1 MINNFGVIARWW
13 LLAAWRMQPGR
24 WIVAIIAIASG
35 VAMALAI
42 HLVNGSALDEFRDA
56 IARVNGNAQLQLV
69 SSAGLF
75 DESVWPV
82 VASAPE
88 VAQASPVLDLRLG
101 SSRQDAYRVVGVDV
115 LRAAAVTPALLPTPA
130 TAETDRGSL
139 SALFAADQVFL
150 SEQSRRQFGS
160 PANGDSIELIAGLS
174 KVRLEVAGSV
184 DLDDRI
190 LLTDLATAQWRFN
203 ALGRLSRIDLRLDP
217 TLPKAI
223 AIGRLHDRLTRAGF
237 KGLELL
243 EPDASVQRM
252 SNLSRAYR
260 VNLAVLALVAL
271 FTGAFLVWTALTLAV
286 RRQRAVLALLGVL
299 GMPPSRV
306 TALVALQGLTVALT
320 GSLLG
325 IGLGVLAA
333 QGLLL
338 TVGGD
343 LGGGYFSGTARL
355 RADPLTLLAFVAAG
369 TLVGAFASW
378 APARAT
384 SRMTPIDGL
393 RDTGGEAIPRGQTR
407 QLTWWSLGLL
417 TAGALLL
424 QAPTIEEL
432 PIPSYVAIACWLL
445 AGITLVPV
453 MLSTSARREP
463 ISWRHPPFWL
473 AITRVVQAPSQ
484 STGVVAG
491 VVASF
496 ALGCAM
502 AIMVQSFRDSVIDWL
517 EVVLPADLYLRA
529 PSAGGSAAFSPTM
542 QSTLQKIQG
551 ISRIEFLRSRELILD
566 PQRPA
571 VALLARRID
580 LQHPESGLPM
590 TGPTVKN
597 PAGSIPIWISEPLA
611 RRDGL
616 RPGMQMVLP
625 LDGASTFFI
634 AGIWR
639 DYSRQHGSIV
649 IRAEDYRRLTAD
661 DSVSDAAIWLEPGV
675 NADSVSANIQSVLP
689 ADARFDLR
697 SSAQIRTLSLTVF
710 DRSFAVTYALEA
722 AAIGVG
728 ILGVAA
734 AFGGQS
740 LARRRE
746 FGILRHLGA
755 TRSQLRQQITIEA
768 LTIATLGVIWGG
780 CVGAAIAAIL
790 VFQVNPQSFHWTM
803 NWSVPWGLL
812 LATGLT
818 LIGAAVLAARL
829 ATRQALAE
837 SPSNAVREDW

>member
-1 MINNFGVIARWW
+1 MTNNFGVIVRWW
-13 LLAAWRMQPGR
+13 LTAAWRMQPGR
-24 WIVAIIAIASG
+24 WMIAILAIASG

-56 IARVNGNAQLQLV
+56 ITRINGNAQLQLV
-69 SSAGLF
+69 SPAGLF

-88 VAQASPVLDLRLG
+88 VAEASPVLDLRLG
-101 SSRQDAYRVVGVDV
+101 SSRQDAYRVVGIDV
-115 LRAAAVTPALLPTPA
+115 LRAAAVTPALLPSPGSA
-130 TAETDRGSL
+130 DAQSGSL

-150 SEQSRRQFGS
+150 SEPSRRQFGA
-160 PANGDSIELIAGLS
+160 PANGDSIELVVGLS

-184 DLDDRI
+184 GVDDRI

-217 TLPKAI
+217 TLPKAV
-223 AIGRLHDRLTRAGF
+223 AIGRLQDQLARAGF
-237 KGLELL
+237 KGFELL

-286 RRQRAVLALLGVL
+286 RRQRSVLALLGVL
-299 GMPPSRV
+299 GVPPNGV

-338 TVGGD
+338 TIGGD

-369 TLVGAFASW
+369 TLVGALASW

-384 SRMTPIDGL
+384 SRMPPIDGL

-407 QLTWWSLGLL
+407 LLAWWSMGLL

-432 PIPSYVAIACWLL
+432 PIPSYIAIACWLL
-445 AGITLVPV
+445 AGITVVPV
-453 MLSTSARREP
+453 MLSMLARRKP
-463 ISWRHPPFWL
+463 IRWQHPPLWL

-517 EVVLPADLYLRA
+517 DVVLPADLYLRA
-529 PSAGGSAAFSPTM
+529 PSAGGSAAFSPTI
-542 QSTLQKIQG
+542 QSTLQDIQG

-566 PQRPA
+566 PKRPA
-571 VALLARRID
+571 VVLLARRLD
-580 LQHPESGLPM
+580 PQHPEAGLPM
-590 TGPTVKN
+590 TGPTIKS
-597 PAGSIPIWISEPLA
+597 PAGTIPVWISEPLA

-616 RPGMQMVLP
+616 SPGMTIALP
-625 LDGASTFFI
+625 LEGTSTFVI
-634 AGIWR
+634 AGVWR

-649 IRAEDYRRLTAD
+649 IQAEDYRRLTAD
-661 DSVSDAAIWLEPGV
+661 DSVSDAAIWLDSGANP
-675 NADSVSANIQSVLP
+675 DSVSARIQAALP

-697 SSAQIRTLSLTVF
+697 SSAQIRALSLTVF

-755 TRSQLRQQITIEA
+755 TRQQLSQQITIEA
-768 LTIATLGVIWGG
+768 LTISALGVVWGG
-780 CVGAAIAAIL
+780 VVGAAIAAIL

-803 NWSVPWGLL
+803 NWSVPWVLL
-812 LATGLT
+812 VATGLT
-818 LIGAAVLAARL
+818 LIAAAVLAARL
-829 ATRQALAE
+829 ATRQALDEPA
-837 SPSNAVREDW
+837 PQAVREDW